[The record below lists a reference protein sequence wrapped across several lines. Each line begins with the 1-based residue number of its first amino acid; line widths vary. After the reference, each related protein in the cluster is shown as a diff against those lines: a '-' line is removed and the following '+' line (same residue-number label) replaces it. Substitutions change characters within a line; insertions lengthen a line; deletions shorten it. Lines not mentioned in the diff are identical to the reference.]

1 MHIKLKGSPAIYL
14 VGFMGS
20 GKSTVGRLL
29 ASQLGWEFVD
39 LDEEIERA
47 GGARISGIFE
57 KFGEPAFRAIEHR
70 VLVEQIAEVR
80 RGNPRVISLGGGA
93 FIQRNNRER
102 IQDGGISIFL
112 DCPAEELWNRVRQQ
126 GDDRP
131 LARNQGE
138 FVALYEA
145 RRADYQSADF
155 TIAAHELT
163 PAEIAAR
170 VRKLSLV

>member
-29 ASQLGWEFVD
+29 ASRLGWEFVD
-39 LDEEIERA
+39 LDDEIERE
-47 GGARISGIFE
+47 GGARITTIFE

-70 VLVEQIAEVR
+70 VLVEQIAAVR

-93 FIQRNNRER
+93 FVQRNNRER

-112 DCPAEELWNRVRQQ
+112 DCPPDELWQRVSEQ

-131 LARNQGE
+131 LARDHGE
-138 FVALYEA
+138 FMSLYES
-145 RRADYQSADF
+145 RRPDYERADF
-155 TIAAHELT
+155 TVEAHGLT
-163 PAEIAAR
+163 PEEIVLR
-170 VRKLSLV
+170 VRELSLV

>member
-29 ASQLGWEFVD
+29 ASRLGWEFVD
-39 LDEEIERA
+39 LDDEIERE
-47 GGARISGIFE
+47 GGARISDIFE
-57 KFGEPAFRAIEHR
+57 RFGEPAFRAIEHR

-80 RGNPRVISLGGGA
+80 RGNPRVIALGGGA
-93 FIQRNNRER
+93 FVQANNRQR

-112 DCPAEELWNRVRQQ
+112 DSPAAELWKRVTEQ

-131 LARNQGE
+131 LARDQAE
-138 FVALYEA
+138 FRALYES
-145 RRADYQSADF
+145 RRHEYERADF
-155 TIAAHELT
+155 TIAAHDLT
-163 PAEIAAR
+163 PEEIVLR
-170 VRKLSLV
+170 IRKLSLV

>member
-29 ASQLGWEFVD
+29 ASRLGWAFVD
-39 LDEEIERA
+39 LDDEIERE
-47 GGARISGIFE
+47 GGAKIADIFE
-57 KFGEPAFRAIEHR
+57 RFGEPAFRAIEHR

-93 FIQRNNRER
+93 FVQPNNRQR

-112 DCPAEELWNRVRQQ
+112 DCPAGELWKRVTEQ

-131 LARNQGE
+131 LARDHGQ
-138 FVALYEA
+138 FMALFESRRPEYE
-145 RRADYQSADF
+145 RADF
-155 TIAAHELT
+155 TIAAHGLT
-163 PAEIAAR
+163 PEEIVLR
-170 VRKLSLV
+170 VRELSLV

>member
-29 ASQLGWEFVD
+29 AARLGWEFVD
-39 LDEEIERA
+39 LDAEIERE
-47 GGARISGIFE
+47 GGAKITEIFA

-70 VLVEQIAEVR
+70 VLLAQIAEVR

-93 FIQRNNRER
+93 FVQANNLQR

-112 DCPAEELWNRVRQQ
+112 DCPAEELWKRVTDQ

-131 LARNQGE
+131 LARNHDE
-138 FVALYEA
+138 FVALHEA
-145 RRADYQSADF
+145 RRQHYERADF

-163 PAEIAAR
+163 PEEIVAR
-170 VRKLSLV
+170 VRQLSLV

>member
-29 ASQLGWEFVD
+29 ASRLGWEFVD
-39 LDEEIERA
+39 LDDEIERE
-47 GGARISGIFE
+47 GGARITEIFE

-70 VLVEQIAEVR
+70 VLMEQIAEVR

-93 FIQRNNRER
+93 FVQPNNRER

-112 DCPAEELWNRVRQQ
+112 DCPADELWRRVTEQ

-131 LARNQGE
+131 LARDHGK
-138 FVALYEA
+138 FMALYLA
-145 RRADYQSADF
+145 RRPEYERADF
-155 TIAAHELT
+155 TIEAHGLT
-163 PAEIAAR
+163 PEEIVLR
-170 VRKLSLV
+170 LRELSLV

>member
-20 GKSTVGRLL
+20 GKSTAGRLL
-29 ASQLGWEFVD
+29 AAQLGWEFID
-39 LDEEIERA
+39 LDDEIERD
-47 GGARISGIFE
+47 GGAKIADIFA
-57 KFGEPAFRAIEHR
+57 KSGEPAFRVIEHR
-70 VLVEQIAEVR
+70 VLLEQIVEVR

-93 FIQRNNRER
+93 FVQAKNLQR

-112 DCPAEELWNRVRQQ
+112 DCPAEELWKRVTEQ

-131 LARNQGE
+131 LARDHDE
-138 FVALYEA
+138 FVALYET
-145 RRADYQSADF
+145 RRPAYERADF

-163 PAEIAAR
+163 PEEIVAR
-170 VRKLSLV
+170 VRSLSLV